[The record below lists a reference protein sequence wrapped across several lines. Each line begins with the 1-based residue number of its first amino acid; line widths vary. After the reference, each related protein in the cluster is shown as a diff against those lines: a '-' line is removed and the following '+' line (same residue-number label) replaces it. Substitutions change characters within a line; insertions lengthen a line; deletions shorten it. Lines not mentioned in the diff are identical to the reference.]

1 MSMVISCSL
10 IPMGLKNYSENMN
23 DTSESNYES
32 DGDKVKFVKNVIV
45 EGVRVQVIVLLK
57 NERKGEIFVDDK

>member
-1 MSMVISCSL
+1 
-10 IPMGLKNYSENMN
+10 MGLKNYPKNMN

-57 NERKGEIFVDDK
+57 NERKDEIFVDDK

>member
-1 MSMVISCSL
+1 
-10 IPMGLKNYSENMN
+10 MN

>member
-10 IPMGLKNYSENMN
+10 IPMGLKNYPKNMN